1 MMKKFSILTIVK
13 YHQLIEVN
21 EVFFYGEVDVLLT
34 QFSFA
39 AWKGGKENKKWRTE
53 AADEK
58 LNTMQLQINK
68 FNPKYIIPF
77 ASYIYFSNEENFYL
91 NDSSNKPD
99 QILKKIH
106 NNSSKIIIMSPGN
119 ILGGR
124 NQKNKQ

>member
-1 MMKKFSILTIVK
+1 MRYFLT
-13 YHQLIEVN
+13 
-21 EVFFYGEVDVLLT
+21 GEVDVLLT

-99 QILKKIH
+99 QILK
-106 NNSSKIIIMSPGN
+106 NS
-119 ILGGR
+119 
-124 NQKNKQ
+124 